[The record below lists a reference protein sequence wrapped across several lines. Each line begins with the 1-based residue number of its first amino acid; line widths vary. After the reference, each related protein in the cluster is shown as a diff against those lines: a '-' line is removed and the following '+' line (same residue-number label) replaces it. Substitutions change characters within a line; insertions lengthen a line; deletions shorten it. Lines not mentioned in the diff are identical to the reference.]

1 VSSQHTDRRDF
12 LKAAGAAAV
21 IIGYSSEA
29 NAWVTG
35 GAGHH
40 GCPFDHVPQ
49 LDGELLTDE
58 ASRAARGADLG
69 NIIFNTPK
77 AVLRPASIDDV
88 AKMVKFCS
96 ERGID
101 VAARGQGHA
110 THGQAQARAGL
121 VIDMSSMQQIHQIG
135 SGFAIVDGGCTWRI
149 LLEAALP
156 SQTPPVLTGFIGLS
170 IGGTLSMGGISGM
183 AYDKG
188 VQVQHV
194 FELTVVTGKGK
205 VVVCSETSHR
215 KLFDHVLAGQ
225 GQCGIIVRAK
235 VKMVPAKALAQ
246 NTTAVYVDFQAFQAD
261 MRTLVYRNEL
271 DSIYGLN
278 VVDPNSGQRVYLLN
292 IAKFHDASTTPDA
305 AAMTAGLSYIP
316 GTLQTLEKPYL
327 DYQLEVDGL
336 IGFLRSINLFDNV
349 MHPWFDVFMP
359 DSELGDYVEGIM
371 GSLQPDDIGQ
381 FGFVLFFPLLTSTIT
396 RPLFRLPDEELVWL
410 FDILTARDVPGY
422 DADFAANKRARNNAW
437 FDMARSLGG
446 TRYPIGTMDFS
457 HGDWRR
463 HYGNEWHA
471 FKKAK
476 EEFDP
481 KGILTPGPGIFER
494 GC

>member
-1 VSSQHTDRRDF
+1 MDRREF
-12 LKAAGAAAV
+12 IKAAGVAAV
-21 IIGYSSEA
+21 IVGYSREA
-29 NAWVTG
+29 NAWVG
-35 GAGHH
+35 GGHH
-40 GCPFDHVPQ
+40 HGSAFDHVPQ

-77 AVLRPASIDDV
+77 AVLRPASIEDV
-88 AKMVKFCS
+88 AKMVKFCAA
-96 ERGID
+96 RGID

-110 THGQAQARAGL
+110 THGQAQAKAGL
-121 VIDMSSMQQIHQIG
+121 VIDMSSMQQIHELG
-135 SGFAIVDGGCTWRI
+135 DGYAVVDGGCTWRL
-149 LLEAALP
+149 LLEASLP

-183 AYDKG
+183 AYNKG

-194 FELTVVTGKGK
+194 YELTVVTGKGK
-205 VVVCSETSHR
+205 VMVCSETKNR

-235 VKMVPAKALAQ
+235 VKMVPAYALSQ
-246 NTTAVYVDFQAFQAD
+246 NTTAVYLDIHTFQAD

-278 VVDPNSGQRVYLLN
+278 VVDPGSGQRVYLLN
-292 IAKFHDASTTPDA
+292 IAKFHDASTTPDVA
-305 AAMTAGLSYIP
+305 ALTAGLSYIP
-316 GTLQTLEKPYL
+316 GTLQTIEKPYL

-336 IGFLRSINLFDNV
+336 IAFLRSIDMFDNV

-359 DSELGDYVEGIM
+359 DSELGDYVENIM
-371 GSLQPDDIGQ
+371 SSLQPDDIGQ

-410 FDILTARDVPGY
+410 FDILTARDMPGY
-422 DADFAANKRARNNAW
+422 DADFAANKRARNNVW
-437 FDMARSLGG
+437 FDMARALGG
-446 TRYPIGTMDFS
+446 TRYPIGTLDFS
-457 HGDWRR
+457 KGDWRR
-463 HYGNEWHA
+463 HYGAEWRG

-494 GC
+494 DC